1 MNNSNNIA
9 TTANTITQLI
19 NGFDH
24 NDSTSSASAGLVDD
38 VSSIMRN
45 PWDPFHCADW
55 DMQQPS
61 ATCLA
66 RIKRYIIFLFSFSY

>member
-1 MNNSNNIA
+1 MSHSNNLA
-9 TTANTITQLI
+9 TTASTISQLL
-19 NGFDH
+19 NGLEH
-24 NDSTSSASAGLVDD
+24 EDSNSSASAAVDD

-55 DMQQPS
+55 DMQQPN

-66 RIKRYIIFLFSFSY
+66 RIKR

>member
-1 MNNSNNIA
+1 MSSSNNMA
-9 TTANTITQLI
+9 TTATTVSQLL
-19 NGFDH
+19 NGLVHDEA
-24 NDSTSSASAGLVDD
+24 NSSASAAAAVDD

-61 ATCLA
+61 ATCIA
-66 RIKRYIIFLFSFSY
+66 RIKR

>member
-1 MNNSNNIA
+1 MMSNSNNIA
-9 TTANTITQLI
+9 TAASTVSQLL
-19 NGFDH
+19 NGFEHD
-24 NDSTSSASAGLVDD
+24 DSNNSASAFAVDD

-45 PWDPFHCADW
+45 PWDPSHCADW

-66 RIKRYIIFLFSFSY
+66 RIKR

>member
-1 MNNSNNIA
+1 MSNSNNII
-9 TTANTITQLI
+9 TTASTFSQLL
-19 NGFDH
+19 NGLEHD
-24 NDSTSSASAGLVDD
+24 DSNSSASAAAAVDD

-66 RIKRYIIFLFSFSY
+66 RIKR

>member
-9 TTANTITQLI
+9 TTASTISQLL
-19 NGFDH
+19 NGLEHDGL
-24 NDSTSSASAGLVDD
+24 SSSASAVAVDD

-45 PWDPFHCADW
+45 PWDPHHCADW

-66 RIKRYIIFLFSFSY
+66 RIKR